1 MSLVDESSI
10 DWTLLEYNMYVYVY
24 LFIYLCIYL
33 FTYLIKS
40 CWTCWG
46 LRRNDVANQ
55 IYCTVFHE
63 AISFCNISRDNHLH
77 QGFIAPR
84 GDKTWLVAC
93 PNLRHVGS
101 RDWPGRPSQNGTCN
115 VEKIW
120 KSFRITF
127 RYEEWII
134 YGYVPN
140 QRMFSPMSGLHSL
153 QTNEENYFAAPCCV
167 ETTISHP
174 GFHWDCIEIESW
186 LIPMSTMAK
195 APYTLGKQCRF
206 DHGTHSPSSA
216 VHWVIQQS
224 WVSQHGRARSLQ
236 LTCLPWPGR
245 MVGPGSINR

>member
-24 LFIYLCIYL
+24 LFIYLCVYL
-33 FTYLIKS
+33 FTYLIKT

-46 LRRNDVANQ
+46 LQRNDVANQ

-77 QGFIAPR
+77 QGFIALC

-134 YGYVPN
+134 WVCSKSTNVLSNEWVALSPNKWRNFCCSSLLCGNNHITPRVPL
-140 QRMFSPMSGLHSL
+140 RL
-153 QTNEENYFAAPCCV
+153 
-167 ETTISHP
+167 
-174 GFHWDCIEIESW
+174 HWDWILTHTYVYNGQKH
-186 LIPMSTMAK
+186 LIP
-195 APYTLGKQCRF
+195 
-206 DHGTHSPSSA
+206 
-216 VHWVIQQS
+216 
-224 WVSQHGRARSLQ
+224 
-236 LTCLPWPGR
+236 
-245 MVGPGSINR
+245 